1 MPTFA
6 TNSARIGASGRRRT
20 ARPRRNATCPTARM
34 AAAADL
40 MASGSHRVIP
50 HPDGIPT
57 EHRFHAGGR
66 ASIRLAQ
73 TLLEVDIAD
82 PTDWRRVRR
91 DPTAYVEATLNRWID
106 LHGGKTIRRRFN
118 LRLTLSDLVDEYAE
132 AAEQNPDGHRLYFV
146 LHPDSAAYV
155 VAGPTLEL
163 LEREHGR
170 LPATFYHVFTGALN
184 KWLRIY
190 DYRDAEDRVEM
201 LREWA
206 EGEEEQYEIADVAG
220 SVPDCMKRK
229 PLSLE
234 SLRRLGV
241 EAGSREAKAVIAAA
255 LELRG
260 ASERV
265 KRPAFSNEI
274 GEQLADSNPPL
285 PSVLVVFAEND
296 AVEGQFDDESQS
308 MMECTP
314 EPNLVIPLNAFIPGS
329 VQSAFA
335 TLAAVCETLK
345 AACRLIDLMPGNER
359 WVTDAEAQH
368 GSASGDRR

>member
-1 MPTFA
+1 
-6 TNSARIGASGRRRT
+6 
-20 ARPRRNATCPTARM
+20 M

-40 MASGSHRVIP
+40 MASGSHLVIP
-50 HPDGIPT
+50 HLAGIPT
-57 EHRFHAGGR
+57 EHRFHAGRR

-106 LHGGKTIRRRFN
+106 LHGGRTIRRRFN

-132 AAEQNPDGHRLYFV
+132 AAEQDPDGRHLYFV
-146 LHPDSAAYV
+146 VHPDSAAYV

-190 DYRDAEDRVEM
+190 DHQDAEDRVEM

-314 EPNLVIPLNAFIPGS
+314 EPNLIVPVNAFDPGS
-329 VQSAFA
+329 VQLAFA

-345 AACRLIDLMPGNER
+345 AACLLIDLMPGNER
-359 WVTDAEAQH
+359 WVTDSEGQH
-368 GSASGDRR
+368 GSSSGDRS

>member
-1 MPTFA
+1 MPRPAANRDLLRT
-6 TNSARIGASGRRRT
+6 SHRRRT
-20 ARPRRNATCPTARM
+20 ARPERNAACPTARM

-40 MASGSHRVIP
+40 MASGSHVVIP
-50 HPDGIPT
+50 HLGGIPT
-57 EHRFHAGGR
+57 EYRFHAGGR
-66 ASIRLAQ
+66 ASIRLAH

-118 LRLTLSDLVDEYAE
+118 LRLTLSELVDEYAA
-132 AAEQNPDGHRLYFV
+132 AAEQDPDGHRLYFT

-163 LEREHGR
+163 LDREHGR

-206 EGEEEQYEIADVAG
+206 EGDEEQYEIADVAG
-220 SVPDCMKRK
+220 YVPDCMKRK

-241 EAGSREAKAVIAAA
+241 EAGGREAKAVIAAT
-255 LELRG
+255 LELHRV
-260 ASERV
+260 SEKV
-265 KRPAFSNEI
+265 KRPAFSDEI

-285 PSVLVVFAEND
+285 PSVLVVFTEND

-314 EPNLVIPLNAFIPGS
+314 EPNLIVLLNAFDPGS
-329 VQSAFA
+329 VQAAFT
-335 TLAAVCETLK
+335 TLAAVCETLG

-359 WVTDAEAQH
+359 WVTDSEGQH
-368 GSASGDRR
+368 GSSRGDRS

>member
-1 MPTFA
+1 MPRLTA
-6 TNSARIGASGRRRT
+6 SRDLLRASGRRRT
-20 ARPRRNATCPTARM
+20 ARPRRNAACPTARM

-40 MASGSHRVIP
+40 MASGSHLVIP
-50 HPDGIPT
+50 RLDGIPT
-57 EHRFHAGGR
+57 EHRFHAGRR

-73 TLLEVDIAD
+73 TLLDVDIAD

-118 LRLTLSDLVDEYAE
+118 LRLTLSELVDEYAE
-132 AAEQNPDGHRLYFV
+132 AAEQDPNGYRLYFI

-170 LPATFYHVFTGALN
+170 LPATFYHAFTGALN

-241 EAGSREAKAVIAAA
+241 QAGSREAKAVIAAT
-255 LELRG
+255 LELHG
-260 ASERV
+260 VSEKV
-265 KRPAFSNEI
+265 KRPAFTDEI

-314 EPNLVIPLNAFIPGS
+314 EPNLVIPLNAFDS
-329 VQSAFA
+329 
-335 TLAAVCETLK
+335 
-345 AACRLIDLMPGNER
+345 
-359 WVTDAEAQH
+359 
-368 GSASGDRR
+368 

>member
-1 MPTFA
+1 MPRPA
-6 TNSARIGASGRRRT
+6 ANSDLLRTSRRRRT
-20 ARPRRNATCPTARM
+20 ARPQRNAACPTARM

-40 MASGSHRVIP
+40 RASGGHLVIP
-50 HPDGIPT
+50 HLDGIPT

-73 TLLEVDIAD
+73 TSLEVDIAD

-91 DPTAYVEATLNRWID
+91 DPAAYVEATLNRWID
-106 LHGGKTIRRRFN
+106 LHGGRTIRRRFN
-118 LRLTLSDLVDEYAE
+118 LRLTLSDLVDEFAE
-132 AAEQNPDGHRLYFV
+132 AAEQDPDGHRLYFI

-163 LEREHGR
+163 LDREHGR

-184 KWLRIY
+184 KWVRIC

-241 EAGSREAKAVIAAA
+241 EAGGREAKAVIAAT
-255 LELRG
+255 LELHG
-260 ASERV
+260 VSEKV
-265 KRPAFSNEI
+265 KRPAFTDEI
-274 GEQLADSNPPL
+274 GEQLADCNPPL
-285 PSVLVVFAEND
+285 PGVLVVFAQND
-296 AVEGQFDDESQS
+296 SVEGQFDDESQS

-335 TLAAVCETLK
+335 TLAARC
-345 AACRLIDLMPGNER
+345 A
-359 WVTDAEAQH
+359 
-368 GSASGDRR
+368 RRSRQPVG

>member
-20 ARPRRNATCPTARM
+20 AHPRRNAACPTARM

-40 MASGSHRVIP
+40 MASGSHVVIP
-50 HPDGIPT
+50 HLGGIPT
-57 EHRFHAGGR
+57 EYRFHAGGR
-66 ASIRLAQ
+66 ASIRLAH

-106 LHGGKTIRRRFN
+106 LHGGRTIRRRFN
-118 LRLTLSDLVDEYAE
+118 LRLTLSELVDEYAD
-132 AAEQNPDGHRLYFV
+132 AAEQDPDGRRLY
-146 LHPDSAAYV
+146 LILYPDSAAYV
-155 VAGPTLEL
+155 VAGATLEL
-163 LEREHGR
+163 LDREHGR

-190 DYRDAEDRVEM
+190 DHRDAEDRVEM
-201 LREWA
+201 LRQWA

-220 SVPDCMKRK
+220 SVPACMKRK

-241 EAGSREAKAVIAAA
+241 EAGSREAKAVIAAT
-255 LELRG
+255 LELQG
-260 ASERV
+260 VSERV

-285 PSVLVVFAEND
+285 PSVLVVFA
-296 AVEGQFDDESQS
+296 
-308 MMECTP
+308 
-314 EPNLVIPLNAFIPGS
+314 
-329 VQSAFA
+329 
-335 TLAAVCETLK
+335 
-345 AACRLIDLMPGNER
+345 
-359 WVTDAEAQH
+359 
-368 GSASGDRR
+368 